1 MKQRNGRLIVV
12 VAVVGVLAVVAGGV
26 VASQRGPRSG
36 SNSAAAPL
44 AGQTPSATPVAVT
57 PTKTPSSTPTPT
69 ATPSSAP
76 VKVTLNLSRLPK
88 GRDPQVPYLVGRE
101 VRGGAGD
108 ARKIPGTEQIQQIA
122 RRGNDV
128 LAVVSKGTG
137 TELLQLGYPGAAT
150 VRTPDVTTLV
160 TTDDASRAAYGA
172 VRTGS
177 GGEAL
182 RGGILYAD
190 APSGELRKL
199 QVPNGWD
206 LQVLAYTD
214 GKVYYRS
221 GDDQAGSSWKL
232 YEWSPDSSK
241 VTEIKTVASPTAL
254 SRNGE
259 IAASLS
265 VPGQNGTCS
274 AVTEIATGKRLW
286 RTCENQLQGFTPD
299 GATAIG
305 APAYL
310 DGYSNGTVSALDAKT
325 GKLIR
330 EWKGSFRQTVAE
342 DDQHLLILADGG
354 PETKASIIRCDI
366 TTGGCE
372 QATPL
377 ALGELKI
384 GS

>member
-26 VASQRGPRSG
+26 VASQRGPRFG

-44 AGQTPSATPVAVT
+44 AGQTPSTTPVAVT

-76 VKVTLNLSRLPK
+76 VKVTLDLSKLPK

-137 TELLQLGYPGAAT
+137 TELLQLGYLGAAT

-160 TTDDASRAAYGA
+160 STDDASRAAYGA

-182 RGGILYAD
+182 KGGIVYAD
-190 APSGELRKL
+190 ATSGDLRKL

-206 LQVLAYTD
+206 L
-214 GKVYYRS
+214 
-221 GDDQAGSSWKL
+221 
-232 YEWSPDSSK
+232 
-241 VTEIKTVASPTAL
+241 
-254 SRNGE
+254 
-259 IAASLS
+259 
-265 VPGQNGTCS
+265 
-274 AVTEIATGKRLW
+274 
-286 RTCENQLQGFTPD
+286 
-299 GATAIG
+299 
-305 APAYL
+305 
-310 DGYSNGTVSALDAKT
+310 
-325 GKLIR
+325 
-330 EWKGSFRQTVAE
+330 
-342 DDQHLLILADGG
+342 
-354 PETKASIIRCDI
+354 
-366 TTGGCE
+366 
-372 QATPL
+372 
-377 ALGELKI
+377 
-384 GS
+384 